1 MTTNNYLPLEQFTF
15 VVDPPEMRMKA
26 YYVSIYA
33 DGRFNLNGRLA
44 DKLSRKPLQI
54 RFNRDGTR
62 LCLLETAEER
72 TMQFP
77 KNGSKKLPDAVAYL
91 KKQKILIPA
100 RYTMGYS
107 EEYRSWQGVLEEN
120 PTFSQASGHSNT
132 KRK

>member
-1 MTTNNYLPLEQFTF
+1 MATNNYLPLDQFAF
-15 VVDPPEMRMKA
+15 VVDPPENRMKA

-33 DGRFNLNGRLA
+33 DGRFTLNGRLA

-54 RFNRDGTR
+54 RFNKDATR
-62 LCLLETAEER
+62 LCLLESAEEK

-77 KNGSKKLPDAVAYL
+77 KNGSKKLPDVVNYL
-91 KKQKILIPA
+91 KKQKILIPV
-100 RYTMGYS
+100 RYKVGYS

-120 PTFSQASGHSNT
+120 PTIMQASGRSNT